1 MDRGEETGAHFEVVI
16 SGDGAAVIDGEPVPV
31 AEGTTLDAA
40 ILDTLH
46 GHARDRSAAVTADI
60 ADPSVDYVAYVEVA
74 PDGSSRLLEERG
86 ERPQV
91 GGDVDEFTTAKDTD
105 DAEDAEAVDEFDGT
119 ARELPPLAGPPLTP
133 RPVPNPPSA
142 PDPDPAPAA
151 PDPRPRIGRR
161 NAPRQSDDEF
171 EAPGLLHRPL
181 VVGPVALGVA
191 TLIIVPLVMLGSGG
205 SGGGDDTRAAGADD
219 VASPSAS
226 AGTGNPAPT
235 VSVSP
240 SLSPS
245 PSASATKPKPKP
257 KNTRKGKPGD
267 KDGGGG
273 VTVTVTAEPPRT
285 TVTAKPPQ
293 DTAATAVNRLARSD
307 RSGRHIC
314 YRVHLSGSGWQ
325 KPVCDGTLAGTT
337 GQEKPIKAIN
347 IAVTGTG
354 GSAANAFRHD
364 PESTNG
370 EGKWV
375 EQWTAITADGRNN
388 YIGSTKQGAPYLTGF
403 AINIGSGRIC
413 QTAKV
418 RGYDWGG
425 QDCADQR
432 PDFVFGGTLENTRW
446 LEAVKFTV

>member
-16 SGDGAAVIDGEPVPV
+16 SGDGSAVIEGEPVPV
-31 AEGTTLDAA
+31 AEGMTLDAA

-46 GHARDRSAAVTADI
+46 GHARDRNAAVTADI
-60 ADPSVDYVAYVEVA
+60 ADPSVGYVAYVEVA
-74 PDGSSRLLEERG
+74 PDGSSRLLEERREQPEADDDTDG
-86 ERPQV
+86 
-91 GGDVDEFTTAKDTD
+91 FTAAEDTD
-105 DAEDAEAVDEFDGT
+105 DADEFDAT
-119 ARELPPLAGPPLTP
+119 AEEPPRPAGPPLTP
-133 RPVPNPPSA
+133 RPEPNPASA
-142 PDPDPAPAA
+142 PHRDPTPDPAPAPA
-151 PDPRPRIGRR
+151 PRPRIGRR
-161 NAPRQSDDEF
+161 NGPRQSDDEF
-171 EAPGLLHRPL
+171 QAPGLLHRPL

-191 TLIIVPLVMLGSGG
+191 TLIIVPLVMLGGGG

-219 VASPSAS
+219 VAGPSPSAE
-226 AGTGNPAPT
+226 TGNPAPT
-235 VSVSP
+235 VSVSVSP
-240 SLSPS
+240 SLSSS
-245 PSASATKPKPKP
+245 PGASATKPKPKP
-257 KNTRKGKPGD
+257 KSTRKGGSAD
-267 KDGGGG
+267 KDTGGK

-307 RSGRHIC
+307 PSGRHIC

-337 GQEKPIKAIN
+337 GQNKPIKAIN

-364 PESTNG
+364 PESTDG
-370 EGKWV
+370 QGKWV
-375 EQWTAITADGRNN
+375 EEWTAITADGRNN
-388 YIGSTKQGAPYLTGF
+388 YIGSTKQGAPYMTGF